1 MKDLLNFL
9 VKKITGVEDFEI
21 SEINEDSFTTFI
33 IKTKPGTA
41 GLIIGKGG
49 RTIKTIRN
57 LLKIRA
63 TLEKKGVNISVEEA

>member
-1 MKDLLNFL
+1 MKELLDFL
-9 VKKITGVEDFEI
+9 IKKITGVEDFKIEE
-21 SEINEDSFTTFI
+21 STEDTYTSFT

-41 GLIIGKGG
+41 GLVIGKGG
-49 RTIKTIRN
+49 KTIKTIRN

>member
-9 VKKITGVEDFEI
+9 VKNITGVEDFEI